1 MKWHDITIAGIV
13 TAVLLLPLVLPA
25 SASDVRIGV
34 VNTERIMR
42 ESAPAIRAQKKIEKE
57 FSQRDQD
64 LQKMAAQAKAL
75 QEQLEKE
82 KSDMAEADRRTKE
95 RDLAS
100 LNREYQRA
108 QRQMREDL
116 GLRQNDEFAS
126 IVERTNKII
135 QSIAEA
141 EKFDLIL
148 QLQDS
153 IYRSPRIDITDK
165 VIKALADK

>member
-1 MKWHDITIAGIV
+1 MKWHSIITASILV
-13 TAVLLLPLVLPA
+13 TALFPSFAPA
-25 SASDVRIGV
+25 SSASEIRIGV

-82 KSDMAEADRRTKE
+82 KSELAEADRRNKE

-126 IVERTNKII
+126 IVERTNKVI
-135 QSIAEA
+135 QGIAEA